1 MFFFV
6 RVAMLMA
13 YIHRNKTLTRHMT
26 LCIQL
31 EPQDGVFKI
40 NIQVIARKND
50 ASIKN
55 PENKRS

>member
-1 MFFFV
+1 
-6 RVAMLMA
+6 
-13 YIHRNKTLTRHMT
+13 MT